1 MTTTSSLL
9 SHSATQLSRLVH
21 EGAVSPGEIAAAAL
35 ERIDAFDGRL
45 KAWVAI
51 DRVAVEAEA
60 ALLDREARAGAFRGP
75 LHGVPVGVK
84 DIYDVS
90 GLPTRA
96 NAAFLADAPPAA
108 RDAASVAALR
118 KAGALILGKTATT
131 TFAMGDPAETVNPW
145 NPAHTPAGSSS
156 GSAAAVAA
164 AMAPAALGT
173 QTAGS
178 VLRPASFCG
187 VVGFKPSFGRI
198 SRKGVIPFAWSL
210 DTLGPLTRTVADAAL
225 LLDVMTRPEW
235 VAEPEGGRPDTAPQL
250 GVVPRLF
257 PNRLH
262 AEMESMLAAAARR
275 LASAGARVEEAAL
288 PAEFELTLEAHHVI
302 MAAEAAAFH
311 SRTYG
316 EHLPEYPPR
325 LRALVETGLLLPAT
339 AYLEAQRV
347 RADLLQRTLPLLQR
361 FDALLV
367 PAAAGPA
374 PEGLDFTGDPS
385 FNAPW
390 TMFGPPAIALPGG
403 RDAQGLPLGL
413 QLVGRPRADEALLR
427 VAAWCESVLGAAVPA
442 PLPA

>member
-1 MTTTSSLL
+1 MTTASSLL
-9 SHSATQLSRLVH
+9 AHSAAQLARLVH
-21 EGAVSPGEIAAAAL
+21 EGAVSPGAIAAAAL
-35 ERIDAFDGRL
+35 ERIDALDGRL
-45 KAWVAI
+45 KAWATI
-51 DRVAVEAEA
+51 DRVAVEVEA

-75 LHGVPVGVK
+75 LHGVPIGVK
-84 DIYDVS
+84 DIYDVA

-96 NAAFLADAPPAA
+96 NASFLADAPPAA
-108 RDAASVAALR
+108 RDAAAVAALR
-118 KAGALILGKTATT
+118 RAGALILGKTATT

-145 NPAHTPAGSSS
+145 NAAHTPAGSSS

-164 AMAPAALGT
+164 AMVPAALGT

-187 VVGFKPSFGRI
+187 IVGLKPSFGRV
-198 SRKGVIPFAWSL
+198 SRDGVIPFAWSL

-225 LLDVMTRPEW
+225 LLGVMTRPDW
-235 VAEPEGGRPDTAPQL
+235 QYEPDAGAAGAAPRL
-250 GVVPRLF
+250 GFVPRLF
-257 PNRLH
+257 PRRLH
-262 AEMESMLAAAARR
+262 SEMERMLASAASRFAG
-275 LASAGARVEEAAL
+275 AGARVDEVAL
-288 PAEFELTLEAHHVI
+288 PAEFDVALEAHHVI
-302 MAAEAAAFH
+302 MTVEGAAFH

-316 EHLPEYPPR
+316 EHLHEYPPR
-325 LRALVETGLLLPAT
+325 LRTLVEAGLLLPAT

-347 RADLLQRTLPLLQR
+347 RADLFRRTLPLWQR

-367 PAAAGPA
+367 PAAAGQA

-390 TMFGPPAIALPGG
+390 TMFGLPAITLPGG

-427 VAAWCESVLGAAVPA
+427 VAAWCEGVLGPAVPA
-442 PLPA
+442 PL